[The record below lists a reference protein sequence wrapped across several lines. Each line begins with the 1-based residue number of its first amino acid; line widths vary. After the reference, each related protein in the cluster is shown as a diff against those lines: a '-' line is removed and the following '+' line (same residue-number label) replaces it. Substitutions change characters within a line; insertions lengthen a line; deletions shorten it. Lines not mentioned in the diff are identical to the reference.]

1 MSACCDSSREDL
13 KIRNV
18 NSKTAEICRAVG
30 EYLIELGQLQWID
43 SLALTVDGKEYKA
56 EGGFEEDGELY
67 AVCKTLAAAKEVH
80 MALQTSDNIDHAINR
95 INDFSREHGEDDPE
109 TRQNVTYRCIAD
121 WDTDPG
127 VEMFRYDENGLKSLF
142 DQSLDYTQ
150 PAECVADIEEW
161 YCYTPEI
168 CIDVG
173 QEQKKNADLR
183 ERVMAII
190 TKLCALLGYADE
202 QMEEIDSQWKEL
214 EEQDE
219 DDDDWEGLM
228 GFDDDEMD
236 HDIMLLEYSV
246 RFATKDIP
254 AIVELANQLVAL
266 LKEFDSAVTEFGIY
280 AIPDGE
286 NDYKFASV
294 ALELKDSAVVDS
306 YCRF

>member
-18 NSKTAEICRAVG
+18 NSKTAEICRTVG

-127 VEMFRYDENGLKSLF
+127 VEMFRYDENGLKSAD

-168 CIDVG
+168 CIDIRK
-173 QEQKKNADLR
+173 QSKNAEFH
-183 ERVMAII
+183 ERVRAIVI
-190 TKLCALLGYADE
+190 KLHALFRCNT
-202 QMEEIDSQWKEL
+202 EEAIEEFDSEWKFLAEC
-214 EEQDE
+214 EN
-219 DDDDWEGLM
+219 
-228 GFDDDEMD
+228 FDKRIFGNG
-236 HDIMLLEYSV
+236 DIYILQGSI

-294 ALELKDSAVVDS
+294 ALELKDSAVMDS